1 MSNVNHVN
9 SDDNESSS
17 PIGIYGLSPSS
28 DAIVT
33 ESTWSTISPIGS
45 PIANYLPSVGNSPR
59 FNNDL
64 RSYSFDPKF
73 SKDSFMKHNDGDDN
87 LLSKF
92 EKLSVSPNLRSTF
105 HKSFQHNHSTISP
118 SGPNV
123 PLLKQKSLPSQFL
136 STSSSFQEK
145 SQFNFRNMQYLQVPG
160 QYDMSS
166 RKSPRS
172 TTDMIWEDES
182 REDWFD
188 QFGGIEIEQ
197 NPNQT
202 TVNQNNGPISSYLEK
217 TRRSSDTVRYLNSNT
232 MESPRSYTSQQQL
245 SSSHTSTSIGSYV
258 KKPSNVQMR
267 STKTTHTYNLKHQ
280 SRIISIQ
287 NANLFNIES
296 LYACFSKYGE
306 IRSTVK
312 SNNVFLISYYDI
324 RHSQAAMANLN
335 GKHLNDVPLEL
346 NYYFLKDFSNTD
358 EVNQGT
364 LVIFNLDPS
373 VSIAELHRIFGAY
386 GEIREIRESP
396 NRKHK
401 FVEFYDVRE
410 AEIAMK
416 NLNKTEIGGKKIKI
430 EPSKPG
436 SNKNDNN
443 NKRLNHQVSTSAP
456 SNTSP
461 IMIRLNEE
469 RDDHNSGSSY
479 KSRGKMGHYGKN
491 SKSHSPNHDDNT
503 NEDDKSPIFELNVSK
518 ILSGE
523 DKRTSLM
530 IKNIPNKYNQEMV
543 LETLN
548 QNHDGLY
555 DFFYL
560 PIDFKNK
567 CNVGY
572 AFINFK
578 DPLSIPAFYEEFNN
592 KKWKKFNSEKVCQIS
607 YARIQGKYAML
618 EHFKNSSLLFED
630 AKCQPLIFHDGES
643 EPLPIGSNFLRNQ

>member
-1 MSNVNHVN
+1 MNP
-9 SDDNESSS
+9 D
-17 PIGIYGLSPSS
+17 ILTFFL
-28 DAIVT
+28 IVK
-33 ESTWSTISPIGS
+33 TWSTFSPIGS
-45 PIANYLPSVGNSPR
+45 PIASYLPVVGNSPR
-59 FNNDL
+59 LNNDL
-64 RSYSFDPKF
+64 NNYNYDHKVI
-73 SKDSFMKHNDGDDN
+73 KDSFLKHNNDGDDS

-92 EKLSVSPNLRSTF
+92 DKLSVSPNMRPSF
-105 HKSFQHNHSTISP
+105 HKSFQHNRSQISP
-118 SGPNV
+118 SGPNA
-123 PLLKQKSLPSQFL
+123 PLLKQKSLPTHFL
-136 STSSSFQEK
+136 STPSSYQEK
-145 SQFNFRNMQYLQVPG
+145 GQLGFRNLQYLQVPG

-166 RKSPRS
+166 RKSPRGPEI
-172 TTDMIWEDES
+172 IWEDES

-197 NPNQT
+197 NPNQVPLSPT
-202 TVNQNNGPISSYLEK
+202 NGPITSYLEK
-217 TRRSSDTVRYLNSNT
+217 TRRRSSDTVRYLNPNNI
-232 MESPRSYTSQQQL
+232 ESPRSYTQQQQY
-245 SSSHTSTSIGSYV
+245 SSSYSTSSSTSIGSYT
-258 KKPSNVQMR
+258 KKQNNVQTR
-267 STKTTHTYNLKHQ
+267 TTKTTQTYNLKHQ
-280 SRIISIQ
+280 SRIISVQ

-312 SNNVFLISYYDI
+312 SNNVFLISFYDI
-324 RHSQAAMANLN
+324 RHAQLAMTNLN

-346 NYYFLKDFSNTD
+346 NYYFLKDYSNTD

-373 VSIAELHRIFGAY
+373 VTINELTKIFGAY
-386 GEIREIRESP
+386 GEIKEIRESP

-401 FVEFYDVRE
+401 FVEFYDVRQ
-410 AEIAMK
+410 AETAMK
-416 NLNKTEIGGKKIKI
+416 NLNKSEIGGKKIKI

-436 SNKNDNN
+436 SNKHDNN
-443 NKRLNHQVSTSAP
+443 SNSKKLNPQVSSSAP

-469 RDDHNSGSSY
+469 KDDGHTPKN
-479 KSRGKMGHYGKN
+479 RGKMGYHGRGT
-491 SKSHSPNHDDNT
+491 STRSHSPNHDDM

-530 IKNIPNKYNQEMV
+530 IKNIPNKYNQDMV
-543 LETLN
+543 LEALN
-548 QNHDGLY
+548 HNHDGLY

-578 DPLSIPAFYEEFNN
+578 NPLSIPSFYEEFNN

-643 EPLPIGSNFLRNQ
+643 EPLPIGSNFLKNK